1 MRKNVFSVDIGGSKI
16 LCGVLTLS
24 GEIVESYRSALPQN
38 CTVSTIVDHI
48 KNFYAKCRHY
58 DCFYASVAVPGL
70 CDSENGRW
78 LYSPFSKLC
87 DIEITEIVSEIT
99 GLPTVCDND
108 VNVSAL
114 AEKYYGVCPDKDDY
128 IWITVSNGIGG
139 GLVLNGKLY
148 RGANLCAGE
157 IGHFTV
163 EEINGRKC
171 GCGKYGCLEAMASG
185 ASISSIYS
193 DLTGEIQSAAEIA
206 ERARNGDG
214 VALQVWSDA
223 GTYIGKA
230 IAQSVN
236 LLGTDTVVLG
246 GGAAEA
252 FDLLKPPID
261 SAIKKHVFLKAVPH
275 VNVLHSALGKNAAL
289 VGCAALVK
297 QQMDKE
303 GDCMQCILS

>member
-78 LYSPFSKLC
+78 LYSPFSKLG
-87 DIEITEIVSEIT
+87 DIEITGIVSEIT

-108 VNVSAL
+108 VNISAL
-114 AEKYYGVCPDKDDY
+114 AEKYYGVCPDKDNY

-139 GLVLNGKLY
+139 GLFLNGKLY

-163 EEINGRKC
+163 EEITGRKC
-171 GCGKYGCLEAMASG
+171 G
-185 ASISSIYS
+185 
-193 DLTGEIQSAAEIA
+193 
-206 ERARNGDG
+206 RNNKCC
-214 VALQVWSDA
+214 S
-223 GTYIGKA
+223 
-230 IAQSVN
+230 
-236 LLGTDTVVLG
+236 
-246 GGAAEA
+246 
-252 FDLLKPPID
+252 
-261 SAIKKHVFLKAVPH
+261 
-275 VNVLHSALGKNAAL
+275 
-289 VGCAALVK
+289 
-297 QQMDKE
+297 
-303 GDCMQCILS
+303 